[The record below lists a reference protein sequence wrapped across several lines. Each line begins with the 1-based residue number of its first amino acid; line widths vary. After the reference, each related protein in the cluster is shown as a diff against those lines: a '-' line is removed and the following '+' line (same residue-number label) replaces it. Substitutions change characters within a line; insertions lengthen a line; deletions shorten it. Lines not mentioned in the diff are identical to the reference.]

1 MSGLRICSVFNWKIS
16 YNFIISSEFLG
27 KLPEVKS
34 ELEYE
39 GLTQNEADDLIEEVQ
54 SQLNSPN
61 RGFINFKE
69 KLPKKTW
76 EEALTQ
82 ISQLMQVRVFSFCQ
96 K

>member
-1 MSGLRICSVFNWKIS
+1 MFVKGSNKGN
-16 YNFIISSEFLG
+16 E
-27 KLPEVKS
+27 EVKS

-39 GLTQNEADDLIEEVQ
+39 GLTQNEAEEIIEEVQ
-54 SQLNSPN
+54 SHLNSPN

-82 ISQLMQVRVFSFCQ
+82 ISQLMQVRVSHFAKSIKF
-96 K
+96 